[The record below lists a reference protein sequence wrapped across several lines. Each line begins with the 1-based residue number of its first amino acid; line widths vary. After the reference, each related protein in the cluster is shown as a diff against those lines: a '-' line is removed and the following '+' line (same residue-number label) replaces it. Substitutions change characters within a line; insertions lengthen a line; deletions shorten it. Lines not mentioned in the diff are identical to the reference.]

1 MADSTTYVSCRF
13 LTKSFKTCMSQKLA
27 TSPSNFEC
35 CNPLKTVY
43 WEKQEIDTTRNTISG
58 AQTPRGGYGRT
69 MLRKPSFYKAFTNSI
84 LNKRIAP
91 F

>member
-1 MADSTTYVSCRF
+1 M
-13 LTKSFKTCMSQKLA
+13 QKLA
-27 TSPSNFEC
+27 TSPSNFKY

-43 WEKQEIDTTRNTISG
+43 KEKPEIDIARNRISC
-58 AQTPRGGYGRT
+58 AQTRDGYGRT

-84 LNKRIAP
+84 LNKNIAP

>member
-1 MADSTTYVSCRF
+1 MADSTIYVSCRF
-13 LTKSFKTCMSQKLA
+13 LKKSFKKCMIQKLA
-27 TSPSNFEC
+27 TSPSNFKC

-43 WEKQEIDTTRNTISG
+43 REKQEIDTTRNRVSC
-58 AQTPRGGYGRT
+58 AQTTRDGYGRT

-84 LNKRIAP
+84 LNKNIAP